1 MARATGGSLALKGG
15 SRLRHTG
22 KVKWFNENKGF
33 GFILQED
40 GGQDIFVHYS
50 EIKQDGF
57 RTLNEGELVEFELTE
72 SAKGPQAKA
81 VVRSAGSSA
90 PAAAE

>member
-1 MARATGGSLALKGG
+1 MVHAAGGSLALKGG

-33 GFILQED
+33 GFILQD
-40 GGQDIFVHYS
+40 DGQDIFVHYS

-57 RTLNEGELVEFELTE
+57 RTLNEGEQVEFDLTE
-72 SAKGPQAKA
+72 SSKGPQAKE
-81 VVRSAGSSA
+81 VVRSAGNSVS
-90 PAAAE
+90 AAAE

>member
-1 MARATGGSLALKGG
+1 MVSAAVGLLALKGG
-15 SRLRHTG
+15 CRLRHTG

-72 SAKGPQAKA
+72 SGKGPQAKE
-81 VVRSAGSSA
+81 VVRSAGNGVS
-90 PAAAE
+90 AAAE